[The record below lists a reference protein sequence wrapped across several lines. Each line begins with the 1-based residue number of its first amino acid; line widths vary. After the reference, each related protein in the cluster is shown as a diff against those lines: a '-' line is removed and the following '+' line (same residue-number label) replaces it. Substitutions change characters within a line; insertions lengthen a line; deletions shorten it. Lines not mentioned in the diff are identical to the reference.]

1 MPASLNERKNMATN
15 TKTSKNKKTSTKS
28 QVDEKQVSE
37 TINEAVATNSEV
49 VSAGNK
55 TIVPKDI
62 DASQYVTVRNGF
74 QGKLLYRSRKTGEIF
89 EWDEFGSGQEMELR
103 ELTSAKSS
111 FKKFFVNNWFMF
123 DEDWIIDY
131 LGVRQYYKNA
141 IPIDQFDDIF
151 TQKPDILKE
160 TISGL
165 SDGQKKSVAYRA
177 KELITDGKIDSLSV
191 INTLE
196 ECLGIELIEK

>member
-1 MPASLNERKNMATN
+1 MATTN
-15 TKTSKNKKTSTKS
+15 TSKNKKVSTAKT
-28 QVDEKQVSE
+28 QPVVKQVE
-37 TINEAVATNSEV
+37 TVAEEATPAAT
-49 VSAGNK
+49 K

-74 QGKLLYRSRKTGEIF
+74 QGKLIYRSRKTGEIF
-89 EWDEFGSGQEMELR
+89 EWDEFGAEQEMELR

-111 FKKFFVNNWFMF
+111 FKKFFINNWFMF
-123 DEDWIIDY
+123 DEDWVIDY

-141 IPIDQFDDIF
+141 IPIDHFDDIF
-151 TQKPDILKE
+151 TQKSDELKA
-160 TISGL
+160 TISAL

-177 KELITDGKIDSLSV
+177 KELITENKIDSLSV
-191 INTLE
+191 INVLE